1 MVKEAATNEC
11 GADRIGHL
19 TSSRLYTSRQT
30 PVPVLLERIK
40 ETGRQAIGVLNTDN
54 SVAGVIDPEHLLGIL
69 GKPFGRDLLHR
80 QKAEDIMQQVK
91 SFHDDEYIR
100 EILDRTH
107 CDLEKDSLT
116 HYILVDTADTFKG
129 IVTTQ
134 DLLMYALREHQRELQ
149 LAETIQGRLVQP
161 SIAIDDG
168 TVALVCSSVMARGV
182 GGDFYSVRNIDS
194 NRWFFCLCDISGKG
208 ISAALVTAV
217 LSGFLDNEQFIDPL
231 DIILKRLNR
240 TLLDTFKLE
249 KFLTGMFARFDA
261 RTGLLEYCDMGH
273 SYFFTLQDGMTQQ
286 ISKEADN
293 MPLGLI
299 AEIPVTTRAL
309 RLEPGTVL
317 AVVSDGI
324 MEQKNRAGMVFP
336 MDKLGKAVP
345 VNPSGKR
352 DLLKAKI
359 SILETFFSFKKD
371 IPQHDDI
378 SLLLFHYLRTPA

>member
-1 MVKEAATNEC
+1 MMKRTQRETAGRINFSFSDITAILNLAAHEFAASDPCMLIIKDHASGRMTT
-11 GADRIGHL
+11 I
-19 TSSRLYTSRQT
+19 TSFPQ
-30 PVPVLLERIK
+30 
-40 ETGRQAIGVLNTDN
+40 D
-54 SVAGVIDPEHLLGIL
+54 
-69 GKPFGRDLLHR
+69 
-80 QKAEDIMQQVK
+80 
-91 SFHDDEYIR
+91 R
-100 EILDRTH
+100 EILDRTT
-107 CDLEKDSLT
+107 CDLEKDAVT
-116 HYILVDTADTFKG
+116 HYVLVDAVDSFKG

-168 TVALVCSSVMARGV
+168 TVALACASVMARGV
-182 GGDFYSVRNIDS
+182 GGDFYSVKKIDS

-231 DIILKRLNR
+231 ETILKRLNK

-273 SYFFTLQDGMTQQ
+273 SYFFTLQNGMTQQ
-286 ISKEADN
+286 ISREADN
-293 MPLGLI
+293 MPLGLV
-299 AEIPVTTRAL
+299 AGIPVTTRAL

-324 MEQKNRAGMVFP
+324 MEQKNRKGKLFP
-336 MDKLGKAVP
+336 VDTLGKALP

-359 SILETFFSFKKD
+359 SILESFFLASRKTF
-371 IPQHDDI
+371 PNTMI
-378 SLLLFHYLRTPA
+378 SVFYCFTIRTPRPDRLRVPVFSATIWHPLQTGRQAHEKTGADQRILQGRSS